1 MGKTAGAVSRLPITG
16 IIPFRRTMAGTR
28 RPSYFEILMSTQ
40 LRLSGYRKKLAMLLA
55 ILFILLCWQIAAWS
69 LPDFLMPGV
78 PTVMARLWD
87 DVRSAEFRLTLL
99 NSLTRL
105 AGGYGAAL
113 FFGIGFGLIGAVLFF
128 FREVLKSA
136 IIILQSI
143 PSIAWVPLF
152 LILMGFGNLPIIVVI
167 ALAAFFP
174 AALSVMNAT
183 ESVQQVHVSA
193 ARVMGA
199 SRWDMLKR
207 VYLPAVMPELIT
219 GAQLAFGNAWR
230 ALISAEMLIGFGKGL
245 GRSLAYAGETADMV
259 GVMANILTIAVLAVL
274 IDQLILENL
283 KHRLLRYQYV

>member
-1 MGKTAGAVSRLPITG
+1 MSKNSRLSS
-16 IIPFRRTMAGTR
+16 AGR
-28 RPSYFEILMSTQ
+28 
-40 LRLSGYRKKLAMLLA
+40 KLAMVVAIAA
-55 ILFILLCWQIAAWS
+55 ILLFWQMSAWT

-78 PTVMARLWD
+78 PAVLQRLGHD
-87 DVRSAEFRLTLL
+87 LLTAEFRAT
-99 NSLTRL
+99 L
-105 AGGYGAAL
+105 AGSMWRLGAGYGFAL
-113 FFGIGFGLIGAVLFF
+113 LFGIGFGLAGGLLLF

-152 LILMGFGNLPIIVVI
+152 LILMGFGNTPIIVVI

-183 ESVQQVHVSA
+183 ESVLKTHVSA

-199 SRWDMLKR
+199 RPLDMLLR

-230 ALISAEMLIGFGKGL
+230 ALISAEMLIGFGQGL
-245 GRSLAYAGETADMV
+245 GRSLAYSGETADMT
-259 GVMANILTIAVLAVL
+259 GVMANILTIAILATL
-274 IDQLILENL
+274 IDQVLLENI
-283 KHRLLRYQYV
+283 KRRVLRYQYV

>member
-1 MGKTAGAVSRLPITG
+1 MLVAV
-16 IIPFRRTMAGTR
+16 
-28 RPSYFEILMSTQ
+28 MS
-40 LRLSGYRKKLAMLLA
+40 
-55 ILFILLCWQIAAWS
+55 ILLLWQISAWF

-78 PTVMARLWD
+78 PTVMQRLWGD
-87 DVRSAEFRLTLL
+87 IRSSKFHAVLSG
-99 NSLTRL
+99 SLTRL
-105 AGGYGAAL
+105 GVGYVLAL
-113 FFGIGFGLIGAVLFF
+113 LFGIGFGLLGGILFF

-152 LILMGFGNLPIIVVI
+152 LILMGFGNLPMIVVI

-183 ESVQQVHVSA
+183 ESVLRVHVSA

-199 SRWDMLKR
+199 SRWAMLRR
-207 VYLPAVMPELIT
+207 VYLPAVMSELMT

-230 ALISAEMLIGFGKGL
+230 ALISAEMLIGFGQGL

-259 GVMANILTIAVLAVL
+259 GVMVNILTIAILATL
-274 IDQLILENL
+274 IDQVILENL
-283 KHRLLRYQYV
+283 KRRVLRYQYV

>member
-1 MGKTAGAVSRLPITG
+1 
-16 IIPFRRTMAGTR
+16 
-28 RPSYFEILMSTQ
+28 MSTVQ
-40 LRLSGYRKKLAMLLA
+40 RMTGARKHLASVLGVLL
-55 ILFILLCWQIAAWS
+55 ILLLWQLAAWS

-78 PTVMARLWD
+78 PAVLARLAD
-87 DVRSAEFRLTLL
+87 DIGASSFHQA
-99 NSLTRL
+99 L
-105 AGGYGAAL
+105 AGTLSRLGAGYGLAL
-113 FFGIGFGLIGAVLFF
+113 LAGIGFGLLAALLSF
-128 FREVLKSA
+128 FREVLRSA
-136 IIILQSI
+136 IVILQAI

-152 LILMGFGNLPIIVVI
+152 LILMGFGSAPIIVVV

-183 ESVQQVHVSA
+183 ESVQRVHVSA

-199 SRWDMLKR
+199 TPWGLLRR

-245 GRSLAYAGETADMV
+245 GRSLAYSGEIADMT
-259 GVMANILTIAVLAVL
+259 GVMANILVIAVLAAL
-274 IDQLILENL
+274 IDQLVLENL

>member
-1 MGKTAGAVSRLPITG
+1 MTV
-16 IIPFRRTMAGTR
+16 
-28 RPSYFEILMSTQ
+28 
-40 LRLSGYRKKLAMLLA
+40 A
-55 ILFILLCWQIAAWS
+55 ILFILLIWQAAAWT

-78 PTVMARLWD
+78 PTVILRLWADIQTGEFRQILSGSLARLG
-87 DVRSAEFRLTLL
+87 F
-99 NSLTRL
+99 
-105 AGGYGAAL
+105 GYGFAL
-113 FFGIGFGLIGAVLFF
+113 VFGIGLGLLGGVLYF

-152 LILMGFGNLPIIVVI
+152 LILMGFGNVPIIVVI

-183 ESVQQVHVSA
+183 ESVLKVHVSA

-199 SRWDMLKR
+199 SRWGMIKR

-230 ALISAEMLIGFGKGL
+230 ALISAEMLIGFGQGL

-259 GVMANILTIAVLAVL
+259 GVMANILTIAILATL
-274 IDQLILENL
+274 IDQVLLENL
-283 KHRLLRYQYV
+283 KRKLLRYQYV

>member
-1 MGKTAGAVSRLPITG
+1 
-16 IIPFRRTMAGTR
+16 
-28 RPSYFEILMSTQ
+28 MSAQ
-40 LRLSGYRKKLAMLLA
+40 IRVGGVRKKMAMALA
-55 ILFILLCWQIAAWS
+55 IVVILFGWQVAAWS

-78 PTVMARLWD
+78 IPVFHRLWEEIQSPD
-87 DVRSAEFRLTLL
+87 FRTALWG
-99 NSLTRL
+99 SLTRL
-105 AGGYGAAL
+105 GFGYGAAL
-113 FFGIGFGLIGAVLFF
+113 VFGIGFGLVGAVLFF

-152 LILMGFGNLPIIVVI
+152 LILMGFGNLPIIVVVAI
-167 ALAAFFP
+167 AAFFP

-199 SRWDMLKR
+199 NRWDMLKR

-245 GRSLAYAGETADMV
+245 GRTLAYSGETADMV
-259 GVMANILTIAVLAVL
+259 GVMTNILVIAVLAAL
-274 IDQLILENL
+274 IDQFILEKL
-283 KHRLLRYQYV
+283 KHHLLRYQYV

>member
-1 MGKTAGAVSRLPITG
+1 
-16 IIPFRRTMAGTR
+16 
-28 RPSYFEILMSTQ
+28 MSTPR
-40 LRLSGYRKKLAMLLA
+40 RLTGFRKKLAMAIAIAA
-55 ILFILLCWQIAAWS
+55 ILLLWQIAAWT

-78 PTVMARLWD
+78 PAVMARLGHD
-87 DVRSAEFRLTLL
+87 LISGDFH
-99 NSLTRL
+99 
-105 AGGYGAAL
+105 AAL
-113 FFGIGFGLIGAVLFF
+113 SGSLGRLGVGYVIALLFGIGFGLLGGLMFF

-152 LILMGFGNLPIIVVI
+152 LIMMGFGNLPIIVVI
-167 ALAAFFP
+167 ALSAFFP

-183 ESVQQVHVSA
+183 ESVLNVHVSA

-199 SRWDMLKR
+199 SPWDMLRR

-245 GRSLAYAGETADMV
+245 GRTLAYAGETADMT
-259 GVMANILTIAVLAVL
+259 GVMSNILTIAILATL
-274 IDQLILENL
+274 IDQVILENL
-283 KHRLLRYQYV
+283 KRRVLRYQYV